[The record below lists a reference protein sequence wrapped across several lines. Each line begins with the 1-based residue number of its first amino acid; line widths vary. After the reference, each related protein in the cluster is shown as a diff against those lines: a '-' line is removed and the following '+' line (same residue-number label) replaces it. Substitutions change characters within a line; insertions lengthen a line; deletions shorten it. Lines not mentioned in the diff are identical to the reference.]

1 MRVLKSF
8 EYFEPGTV
16 EEAVGLLSS
25 HEEKAKVLAGGVDL
39 LPRMRQRKIQP
50 EYIVNIQRIGELDNI
65 EGDGTKGLRIGALT
79 TLRSIECSPIIQKN
93 YRALYE
99 AVHQIT
105 SVQVKTM
112 GTAVGNL
119 CVASPASDIAT
130 VLVALGSELKVNG
143 ITGERTIP
151 IENFFI
157 GPGRSALKPG
167 EMVRELLLPGLPQG
181 TRGAFLNLVRTRSD
195 IAKVSVAAIITVS
208 NDTCQ
213 EARVALGAVAPTVF
227 RAAKAEAVLKGH
239 RLEPEVI
246 EAAANAACEETRTIS
261 DLRST
266 AEYRKEMTRVLV
278 RRALERAKA

>member
-25 HEEKAKVLAGGVDL
+25 HDDKAKVLAGGVDL
-39 LPRMRQRKIQP
+39 IPRMRQRKIQP
-50 EYIVNIQRIGELDNI
+50 EYIVNIQRIGELDYI
-65 EGDGTKGLRIGALT
+65 EGDGAKGLRIGALT
-79 TLRSIECSPIIQKN
+79 TLRSIERSQIIQKD
-93 YRALYE
+93 YKILYE
-99 AVHQIT
+99 AIHQIT
-105 SVQVKTM
+105 SVQAKTM

-130 VLVALGSELKVNG
+130 VLVALGAELRVSG
-143 ITGERTIP
+143 TAGERTIP
-151 IENFFI
+151 IENFFT
-157 GPGRSALKPG
+157 GPGRSALRPG
-167 EMVRELLLPGLPQG
+167 EMVREVSLPDLPQG
-181 TRGAFLNLVRTRSD
+181 TRGAFLNLVRTKSD

-208 NDTCQ
+208 DDRCR

-227 RAAKAEAVLKGH
+227 RAAKAETVLKGE

-246 EAAANAACEETRTIS
+246 EAAADAACEETRTIS

-278 RRALERAKA
+278 KRALESAKA

>member
-8 EYFEPGTV
+8 EYFEPRTV
-16 EEAVGLLSS
+16 EEAVGLLSR
-25 HEEKAKVLAGGVDL
+25 HDEKAKVLAGGVDL
-39 LPRMRQRKIQP
+39 IPRMRQRKIQP
-50 EYIVNIQRIGELDNI
+50 EYMVNIQRIGELDYI

-79 TLRSIECSPIIQKN
+79 TLRSIERSPIINKN
-93 YRALYE
+93 YRVLYD

-105 SVQVKTM
+105 SVQAKTM

-130 VLVALGSELKVNG
+130 VLVALGSELRVNG
-143 ITGERTIP
+143 TAGERTIP

-157 GPGRSALKPG
+157 GPGQSALKPG
-167 EMVRELLLPGLPQG
+167 EMVREISLPGLPQG
-181 TRGAFLNLVRTRSD
+181 TLSAFLNLVRTKSD
-195 IAKVSVAAIITVS
+195 IAKVSVATAITVS
-208 NDTCQ
+208 DDTCR

-227 RAAKAEAVLKGH
+227 RATKAETVLKGQKFK
-239 RLEPEVI
+239 PEVI
-246 EAAANAACEETRTIS
+246 EAAADAVCEETRTIS

-278 RRALERAKA
+278 KRALESAKA